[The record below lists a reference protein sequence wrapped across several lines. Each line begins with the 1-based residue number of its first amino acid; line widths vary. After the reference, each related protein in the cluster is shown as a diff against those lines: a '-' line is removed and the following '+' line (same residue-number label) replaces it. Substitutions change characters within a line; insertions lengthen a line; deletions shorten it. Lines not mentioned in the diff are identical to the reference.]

1 MTANNNSIVA
11 SNQKSAAVQ
20 TAMQKV
26 QTAYMD
32 SIIRQGEQMHI
43 HYDAEQV
50 ACGNALLSAMTE
62 QMEAKS
68 LAIKD
73 MDQTKLIR
81 VIQEA
86 TLLRLNANA
95 NPKECYVIVR
105 APRDKKPYF
114 DFGIMGDGYDKILRR
129 YGVGVKNVHPFW
141 AVREKDTFTYPSFNG
156 LTVQPP
162 TWAPKDMTSKVVRVV
177 YPIEMTD
184 GSVVWEIAER
194 EDVKKNLLAHIGQN
208 LMYDSKH
215 PGLID
220 RISEM
225 SLDEIFKDKE
235 ALEVMSPAW
244 KSPQSRESMI
254 LRKMRNN
261 AIKAMPKDFGNAF
274 VAGAFEDAS
283 DGTINV
289 EDVVDAEVTE
299 SVATEKI
306 DAPKID
312 KETGEIQTKSTKA
325 EEVSKPERKAD
336 PAARQAAVSE
346 EEPF

>member
-1 MTANNNSIVA
+1 MTESIVA
-11 SNQKSAAVQ
+11 ANHKSAALQ

-26 QTAYMD
+26 QNAYMD
-32 SIIRQGEQMHI
+32 SIIKQGESMNI
-43 HYDAEQV
+43 KYDAEQI

-105 APRDKKPYF
+105 APRNQKPYF

-129 YGVGVKNVHPFW
+129 YGVGVKTVHPFW
-141 AVREKDTFTYPSFNG
+141 AVRENDGFTYPSFNG
-156 LTVQPP
+156 LSIQPP
-162 TWAPKDMTSKVVRVV
+162 TWSPKDMVSKVVRVV

-184 GSVVWEIAER
+184 GTVVWEIAER

-208 LMYDSKH
+208 LMYDSNH

-220 RISEM
+220 RIANI
-225 SLDEIFKDKE
+225 SLDEIFQDKE
-235 ALEVMSPAW
+235 ALEVMSPVW

-274 VAGAFEDAS
+274 TAGAFEDAS
-283 DGTINV
+283 EGTVNIEDAV
-289 EDVVDAEVTE
+289 EAEVTE
-299 SVATEKI
+299 SVASEKVE
-306 DAPKID
+306 APAIEA
-312 KETGEIQTKSTKA
+312 ETGEIREVPARDGQVTTQTAKTAPGQKQTA
-325 EEVSKPERKAD
+325 N
-336 PAARQAAVSE
+336 
-346 EEPF
+346 EPF

>member
-1 MTANNNSIVA
+1 MTETNIVA
-11 SNQKSAAVQ
+11 ANQKASKFQ
-20 TAMQKV
+20 TSMQKV
-26 QTAYMD
+26 QNAYMD
-32 SIIRQGEQMHI
+32 SIIRQGEAMKI
-43 HYDAEQV
+43 KYDSEQI
-50 ACGNALLSAMTE
+50 ACGSALLSAMTE
-62 QMEAKS
+62 QMESKQ

-105 APRDKKPYF
+105 SPRNAKPYF

-129 YGVGVKNVHPFW
+129 YGVGVKTVHPFW
-141 AVREKDTFTYPSFNG
+141 AVREKDMFTYPSFNG

-162 TWAPKDMTSKVVRVV
+162 TWKPKDMTSKVVRVV
-177 YPIEMTD
+177 YPIEMVD

-208 LMYDSKH
+208 LMYDNNH

-220 RISEM
+220 RLSNM

-261 AIKAMPKDFGNAF
+261 AIKALPKDFGNAF

-306 DAPKID
+306 EAPKID
-312 KETGEIQTKSTKA
+312 KETGEIQTKSTKV
-325 EEVSKPERKAD
+325 EEVSKPERKAA
-336 PAARQAAVSE
+336 PAARQAAGSE

>member
-11 SNQKSAAVQ
+11 SNQKAAAVQ

-43 HYDAEQV
+43 KYDPEQI

-105 APRDKKPYF
+105 APRNQKPYF

-141 AVREKDTFTYPSFNG
+141 AVREHDEFTYPSFDG
-156 LTVQPP
+156 LQIKAP
-162 TWAPKDMTSKVVRVV
+162 TWKPKDMTSKVIRVV

-194 EDVKKNLLAHIGQN
+194 EDVKKNLLAHLAQS

-215 PGLID
+215 PGLLD
-220 RISEM
+220 RVANM
-225 SLDEIFKDKE
+225 SLDEIFADKE

-274 VAGAFEDAS
+274 TAGAFEDAS

-299 SVATEKI
+299 AVASEKVE
-306 DAPKID
+306 APKID
-312 KETGEIQTKSTKA
+312 AETGEIQAKTSRVEEVTTPAKKAATAAPQTKA
-325 EEVSKPERKAD
+325 E
-336 PAARQAAVSE
+336 
-346 EEPF
+346 PF

>member
-1 MTANNNSIVA
+1 MTDSIIA
-11 SNQKSAAVQ
+11 ANQKSAALQ

-26 QTAYMD
+26 QNAYMD
-32 SIIRQGEQMHI
+32 SIIRQGEQLNI
-43 HYDAEQV
+43 KYDAEQI

-95 NPKECYVIVR
+95 NPRECYVIVR
-105 APRDKKPYF
+105 APRNAKPYF

-129 YGVGVKNVHPFW
+129 YGVGVKTVHPFW
-141 AVREKDTFTYPSFNG
+141 AVRENDGFTYPSFNG
-156 LTVQPP
+156 LTIQPP

-184 GSVVWEIAER
+184 GTVVWEIAER

-220 RISEM
+220 RIANI
-225 SLDEIFKDKE
+225 SLDEIFQDKE

-274 VAGAFEDAS
+274 TAGAFEDAS
-283 DGTINV
+283 EGTVNIEDAV
-289 EDVVDAEVTE
+289 EAEVTE
-299 SVATEKI
+299 SVASEKVE
-306 DAPKID
+306 APAIEA
-312 KETGEIQTKSTKA
+312 ETGEIREVPARDGQATSQAGKA
-325 EEVSKPERKAD
+325 A
-336 PAARQAAVSE
+336 PAARQTANTE
-346 EEPF
+346 DPF

>member
-1 MTANNNSIVA
+1 MTDSIIA
-11 SNQKSAAVQ
+11 ANQKSAALQ

-26 QTAYMD
+26 QNAYMD
-32 SIIRQGEQMHI
+32 SIIRQGEQLNI
-43 HYDAEQV
+43 KYDAEQI

-95 NPKECYVIVR
+95 NPRECYVIVR
-105 APRDKKPYF
+105 APRNAKPYF

-129 YGVGVKNVHPFW
+129 YGVGVKTVHPFW
-141 AVREKDTFTYPSFNG
+141 AVRENDGFTYPSFNG
-156 LTVQPP
+156 LTIQLP

-184 GSVVWEIAER
+184 GTVVWEIAER

-220 RISEM
+220 RIANI
-225 SLDEIFKDKE
+225 SLDEIFQDKE

-274 VAGAFEDAS
+274 TAGAFEDAS
-283 DGTINV
+283 EGTVNIEDAV
-289 EDVVDAEVTE
+289 EAEVTE
-299 SVATEKI
+299 SVASEKVE
-306 DAPKID
+306 APAIEA
-312 KETGEIQTKSTKA
+312 ETGEIREVPARDGQASTQAGKA
-325 EEVSKPERKAD
+325 A
-336 PAARQAAVSE
+336 PAARQTANTE
-346 EEPF
+346 DPF

>member
-1 MTANNNSIVA
+1 MTDSIIA
-11 SNQKSAAVQ
+11 ANQKSAALQ

-26 QTAYMD
+26 QNAYMD
-32 SIIRQGEQMHI
+32 SIIRQGEAMNI
-43 HYDAEQV
+43 KYDAEQI

-68 LAIKD
+68 LTIKD

-105 APRDKKPYF
+105 APRNAKPYF

-129 YGVGVKNVHPFW
+129 YGVGVKTVHPFW
-141 AVREKDTFTYPSFNG
+141 AIRENDGFTYPSFNG
-156 LTVQPP
+156 LSIQPP
-162 TWAPKDMTSKVVRVV
+162 TWSPKDMTSKVVRVV
-177 YPIEMTD
+177 YPIQMTD
-184 GSVVWEIAER
+184 GTVVWEIAER

-215 PGLID
+215 PGLVD
-220 RISEM
+220 RLSNM
-225 SLDEIFKDKE
+225 SLDEIFNDKE
-235 ALEVMSPAW
+235 AIEVMSPAW

-274 VAGAFEDAS
+274 TAGAFEDAS
-283 DGTINV
+283 EGKVNI
-289 EDVVDAEVTE
+289 EDAVDAEVTE
-299 SVATEKI
+299 SVGSQKVEVP
-306 DAPKID
+306 DFDP
-312 KETGEIQTKSTKA
+312 ETGEIRAKEAGEREVTTQAGKA
-325 EEVSKPERKAD
+325 A
-336 PAARQAAVSE
+336 PAARQTANTE
-346 EEPF
+346 DPF

>member
-1 MTANNNSIVA
+1 MTANNSIVA

-26 QTAYMD
+26 QNAYMD

-129 YGVGVKNVHPFW
+129 YGVGVKTVHPFW
-141 AVREKDTFTYPSFNG
+141 AVREHDEFTYPSFDG
-156 LTVQPP
+156 LQIKAP
-162 TWAPKDMTSKVVRVV
+162 TWKPKDMTSKVIRVV

-194 EDVKKNLLAHIGQN
+194 EDVKKNLLAHLAQS

-215 PGLID
+215 PGLLD
-220 RISEM
+220 RVANM
-225 SLDEIFKDKE
+225 SLDEIFADKE

-274 VAGAFEDAS
+274 TAGAFEDAS

-299 SVATEKI
+299 AVASEKVE
-306 DAPKID
+306 APKID
-312 KETGEIQTKSTKA
+312 AETGEIQAKTNRV
-325 EEVSKPERKAD
+325 EEVSKPERKAA
-336 PAARQAAVSE
+336 PAARQTAGSE

>member
-1 MTANNNSIVA
+1 MTANTNSIVA
-11 SNQKSAAVQ
+11 SNQKAAAVQ

-43 HYDAEQV
+43 RYDAEQI

-105 APRDKKPYF
+105 APRNQKPYF

-129 YGVGVKNVHPFW
+129 YGVGVKTVHPFW
-141 AVREKDTFTYPSFNG
+141 AVREHDEFTYPSFDG
-156 LTVQPP
+156 LQIKAP
-162 TWAPKDMTSKVVRVV
+162 TWKPKDMTSKVIRVV

-194 EDVKKNLLAHIGQN
+194 EDVKKNLLAHLAQS

-215 PGLID
+215 PGLLD
-220 RISEM
+220 RLANM
-225 SLDEIFKDKE
+225 SLDEIFADKE

-274 VAGAFEDAS
+274 TAGAFEDAS

-299 SVATEKI
+299 AVASEKI
-306 DAPKID
+306 EAPKID
-312 KETGEIQTKSTKA
+312 AETGEIQAKTNRVEEVSTNAKKAATAAPQTKA
-325 EEVSKPERKAD
+325 E
-336 PAARQAAVSE
+336 
-346 EEPF
+346 PF

>member
-1 MTANNNSIVA
+1 MTETKIVA
-11 SNQKSAAVQ
+11 TNQKSAAFQ

-26 QTAYMD
+26 QNAYMD
-32 SIIRQGEQMHI
+32 SIIKQGEKMHI
-43 HYDAEQV
+43 VYDSEQI

-62 QMEAKS
+62 QMESKG
-68 LAIKD
+68 LAVKD

-105 APRDKKPYF
+105 SPRNQKPYF

-129 YGVGVKNVHPFW
+129 YGVGVKKVHPFW
-141 AVREKDTFTYPSFNG
+141 AVREHDDFTYPSFDG
-156 LTVQPP
+156 MEIKPP

-184 GSVVWEIAER
+184 GSIVWEIAER

-208 LMYDSKH
+208 LMYDTKH
-215 PGLID
+215 AGMVD
-220 RISEM
+220 RLADM
-225 SLDEIFKDKE
+225 RLDDILKDKE
-235 ALEVMSPAW
+235 ALEVISPAW
-244 KSPQSRESMI
+244 KSPQSKESMI

-274 VAGAFEDAS
+274 VAGAYEDAAE
-283 DGTINV
+283 GHLNI
-289 EDVVDAEVTE
+289 EDAIEAEVTE
-299 SVATEKI
+299 SVASQKI
-306 DAPKID
+306 EAPTVDA
-312 KETGEIQTKSTKA
+312 ETGEIYENSDASGETAARVEKREQKA
-325 EEVSKPERKAD
+325 QKAD
-336 PAARQAAVSE
+336 V
-346 EEPF
+346 EPF

>member
-1 MTANNNSIVA
+1 MTESIVA
-11 SNQKSAAVQ
+11 ANQKSAALQ

-26 QTAYMD
+26 QNAYMD
-32 SIIRQGEQMHI
+32 SIIRQGEQLNI
-43 HYDAEQV
+43 RYDAEQI

-95 NPKECYVIVR
+95 NPRECYVIVR
-105 APRDKKPYF
+105 APRNAKPYF

-129 YGVGVKNVHPFW
+129 YGVGVKTVHPFW
-141 AVREKDTFTYPSFNG
+141 AVRKNDGFTYPSFNG
-156 LTVQPP
+156 LTIQPP

-184 GSVVWEIAER
+184 GTVVWEIAER

-220 RISEM
+220 RLSNM
-225 SLDEIFKDKE
+225 SLDEIFNDKE

-283 DGTINV
+283 EGKVNIEDAV
-289 EDVVDAEVTE
+289 EAEVTE
-299 SVATEKI
+299 SVGSQKI
-306 DAPKID
+306 EVPDFDP
-312 KETGEIQTKSTKA
+312 ETGEIRAKSSGNGEVTVQAGKAAPAPRQTA
-325 EEVSKPERKAD
+325 N
-336 PAARQAAVSE
+336 
-346 EEPF
+346 EPF

>member
-1 MTANNNSIVA
+1 MTDSIIA
-11 SNQKSAAVQ
+11 ANQKSAALQ

-26 QTAYMD
+26 QNAYMD
-32 SIIRQGEQMHI
+32 SIIRQGEQLNI
-43 HYDAEQV
+43 KYDAEQI

-95 NPKECYVIVR
+95 NPRECYVIVR
-105 APRDKKPYF
+105 APRNAKPYF

-129 YGVGVKNVHPFW
+129 YGVGVKTVHPFW
-141 AVREKDTFTYPSFNG
+141 AVRENDGFTYPSFNG
-156 LTVQPP
+156 LTIQPP

-184 GSVVWEIAER
+184 GTVVWEIAER

-220 RISEM
+220 RIANI
-225 SLDEIFKDKE
+225 SLAEIFQDKE

-274 VAGAFEDAS
+274 TAGAFEDAS
-283 DGTINV
+283 EGTVNIEDAV
-289 EDVVDAEVTE
+289 EAEVTE
-299 SVATEKI
+299 SVASEKVE
-306 DAPKID
+306 APAIEA
-312 KETGEIQTKSTKA
+312 ETGEIREVPARDGQATTQAGKA
-325 EEVSKPERKAD
+325 A
-336 PAARQAAVSE
+336 PAARQTANTE
-346 EEPF
+346 DPF

>member
-1 MTANNNSIVA
+1 
-11 SNQKSAAVQ
+11 
-20 TAMQKV
+20 
-26 QTAYMD
+26 
-32 SIIRQGEQMHI
+32 MHI
-43 HYDAEQV
+43 RYDAEQI

-105 APRDKKPYF
+105 APRNQKPYF

-141 AVREKDTFTYPSFNG
+141 AVREHDEFTYPSFDG
-156 LTVQPP
+156 LQIKAP
-162 TWAPKDMTSKVVRVV
+162 TWKPKDMTSKVIRVV

-194 EDVKKNLLAHIGQN
+194 EDVKKNLLAHLAQS

-215 PGLID
+215 PGLLD
-220 RISEM
+220 RLANM
-225 SLDEIFKDKE
+225 SLDEIFADKE

-274 VAGAFEDAS
+274 TAGAFEDAS

-299 SVATEKI
+299 AVASEKI
-306 DAPKID
+306 EAPKID
-312 KETGEIQTKSTKA
+312 AETGEIQAKTNRVEEVSTNAKKAATAAPQTKA
-325 EEVSKPERKAD
+325 E
-336 PAARQAAVSE
+336 
-346 EEPF
+346 PF

>member
-1 MTANNNSIVA
+1 MTETSIVA
-11 SNQKSAAVQ
+11 ANQKASKFQ
-20 TAMQKV
+20 TSMQKV
-26 QTAYMD
+26 QNAYME
-32 SIIRQGEQMHI
+32 SIIRQGEQMKI
-43 HYDAEQV
+43 KYDSEQI
-50 ACGNALLSAMTE
+50 ACGSALLSAMTE
-62 QMEAKS
+62 QMESKQ

-105 APRDKKPYF
+105 APRNAKPYF

-129 YGVGVKNVHPFW
+129 YGVGVKTVHPFW
-141 AVREKDTFTYPSFNG
+141 AVREHDEFTYPSFDG
-156 LTVQPP
+156 LQIKAP
-162 TWAPKDMTSKVVRVV
+162 TWKPKDMTSKVIRVV
-177 YPIEMTD
+177 YPIEMVD
-184 GSVVWEIAER
+184 GSVVWEISER
-194 EDVKKNLLAHIGQN
+194 EDVKKNLLAHLAQS
-208 LMYDSKH
+208 LMYDTKH
-215 PGLID
+215 PGLLD
-220 RISEM
+220 RVANM
-225 SLDEIFKDKE
+225 SLDAIFADKE
-235 ALEVMSPAW
+235 ALDVMSPAW

-274 VAGAFEDAS
+274 TAGAFEDAS

-306 DAPKID
+306 EAPKID
-312 KETGEIQTKSTKA
+312 KETGEIQTKSTKV
-325 EEVSKPERKAD
+325 EEVSKPERKAA
-336 PAARQAAVSE
+336 PAARQAAGSE

>member
-1 MTANNNSIVA
+1 MTANNSIVA

-43 HYDAEQV
+43 KYDPEQI

-105 APRDKKPYF
+105 APRNQKPYF

-129 YGVGVKNVHPFW
+129 YGVGVKTVHPFW
-141 AVREKDTFTYPSFNG
+141 AVREHDEFTYPSFDG
-156 LTVQPP
+156 LQIKAP
-162 TWAPKDMTSKVVRVV
+162 TWKPKDMTSKVIRVV
-177 YPIEMTD
+177 YPIEMVD
-184 GSVVWEIAER
+184 GSVVWEISER
-194 EDVKKNLLAHIGQN
+194 EDVKKNLLAHLAQS
-208 LMYDSKH
+208 LMYDTKH
-215 PGLID
+215 QD
-220 RISEM
+220 CS
-225 SLDEIFKDKE
+225 
-235 ALEVMSPAW
+235 
-244 KSPQSRESMI
+244 
-254 LRKMRNN
+254 
-261 AIKAMPKDFGNAF
+261 
-274 VAGAFEDAS
+274 
-283 DGTINV
+283 
-289 EDVVDAEVTE
+289 
-299 SVATEKI
+299 
-306 DAPKID
+306 
-312 KETGEIQTKSTKA
+312 TGWPT
-325 EEVSKPERKAD
+325 
-336 PAARQAAVSE
+336 
-346 EEPF
+346 

>member
-1 MTANNNSIVA
+1 MTDSIIA
-11 SNQKSAAVQ
+11 ANQKSAALQ

-26 QTAYMD
+26 QNAYMD
-32 SIIRQGEQMHI
+32 SIIRQGEQLNI
-43 HYDAEQV
+43 KYDAEQI

-95 NPKECYVIVR
+95 NPRECYVIVR
-105 APRDKKPYF
+105 APRNAKPYF

-129 YGVGVKNVHPFW
+129 YGVGVKTVHPFW
-141 AVREKDTFTYPSFNG
+141 AVRENDGFTYPSFNG
-156 LTVQPP
+156 LTIQPP

-184 GSVVWEIAER
+184 GTVVWEIAER

-220 RISEM
+220 RIANI
-225 SLDEIFKDKE
+225 SLDEIFQDKE

-274 VAGAFEDAS
+274 TAGAFEDAS
-283 DGTINV
+283 EGTVNIEDAV
-289 EDVVDAEVTE
+289 EAEVTE
-299 SVATEKI
+299 SVASEKVE
-306 DAPKID
+306 APAIEA
-312 KETGEIQTKSTKA
+312 ETGEIREVPARDGQATTQAGKA
-325 EEVSKPERKAD
+325 A
-336 PAARQAAVSE
+336 PAARQTANTE
-346 EEPF
+346 DPF